1 MNKVVLYDGANLNGN
16 WKEFTDNVPDL
27 GAQFFANNARSLKVI
42 GKHLVAYKGTR
53 FTGDFVVYGPG
64 EHPVLGPMDK
74 QIQSLRL
81 VKEELGNPHI
91 VLYEAVH
98 FDKQSRDIEEDIN
111 DLVKGGFPDLVSS
124 HKVKQGVWILYEGLN
139 YSGKR
144 LITFQGD
151 EWADYR
157 QLGWK
162 GKMSSLKPLKSSD
175 EIV

>member
-1 MNKVVLYDGANLNGN
+1 MSKIVLYAGANLIGN
-16 WKEFTDNVPDL
+16 WKEFADNVPDL
-27 GAQFFANNARSLKVI
+27 GAELFAKTVRSLKVER
-42 GKHLVAYKGTR
+42 KPWVAYKGTR
-53 FTGDFVVYGPG
+53 FTRDFVVYGPG
-64 EHPVLGPMDK
+64 EHPILGPMDT
-74 QIQSLRL
+74 QVQSLRL

-91 VLYEAVH
+91 VLYAAVH
-98 FDKQSRDIEEDIN
+98 FGEPSRDIEEDIN

-139 YSGKR
+139 YSGKH

-162 GKMSSLKPLKSSD
+162 DKVSSLKPFKSSGNM
-175 EIV
+175 V